1 MASPFPPHVRDFLFP
16 CGFNLVDK
24 KGVCIQP
31 LTSSRSLKTALREV
45 EGQRRRSLIPAIP
58 VERPSDPL
66 VLPML
71 PFTPGLVESQ
81 DISKEP
87 LCSRARLEELGE
99 NELVGKAIVPS
110 QRLLAFL
117 HTRSEAPLR
126 KPVGRVRLP
135 PFPFSIPR
143 KGMHRSAVS
152 SRVASPVL
160 PKVGNRSGERLN
172 EGQSPAT
179 YRA

>member
-45 EGQRRRSLIPAIP
+45 EGQRRRSLIPAIL

-71 PFTPGLVESQ
+71 PSTPGLVESQ
-81 DISKEP
+81 EISKEL
-87 LCSRARLEELGE
+87 LCSRTRLEELGE
-99 NELVGKAIVPS
+99 SELVAIVPS

-172 EGQSPAT
+172 EDQSPVT
-179 YRA
+179 YRAEK